1 MRINEKYIY
10 FEGIKKEIDTSIFI
24 NNGRTM
30 VPVRFIGENFGF
42 EVTWKD
48 GEVILENDKN
58 EIRLYIGKNEIFVNG
73 NNIKIDSSP
82 ILKDGRTFLPIR
94 YISEALNLIVNW
106 NEQKKEVTI
115 EGYINDDIKKMIVGL
130 NSENDYLRKSI
141 LFSSKK
147 IYFLNSLSKDE
158 ILNLENQFLLRGIK
172 ISLNYNE
179 NNIKYNS
186 PVIDNFILMSDKGS
200 YVINGENIYNI
211 FDATKDFSLQK
222 FVDFRFKEKNG
233 YYILINKSFFIKL
246 FNPYIER
253 DQNFSGFIL
262 IENS

>member
-1 MRINEKYIY
+1 
-10 FEGIKKEIDTSIFI
+10 
-24 NNGRTM
+24 
-30 VPVRFIGENFGF
+30 
-42 EVTWKD
+42 
-48 GEVILENDKN
+48 
-58 EIRLYIGKNEIFVNG
+58 
-73 NNIKIDSSP
+73 
-82 ILKDGRTFLPIR
+82 
-94 YISEALNLIVNW
+94 
-106 NEQKKEVTI
+106 
-115 EGYINDDIKKMIVGL
+115 MIVGL
-130 NSENDYLRKSI
+130 NSKSDYLRKSI

-158 ILNLENQFLLRGIK
+158 ILNLENQFLLRGVK
-172 ISLNYNE
+172 ICLNYNE

-186 PVIDNFILMSDKGS
+186 PIIDNFILMSDKGS